1 MDRFHFYSPL
11 LSFLPVFSSPPTIRC
26 KRCYPFR
33 GTCQEKENP
42 LYWQNRNVPVEE
54 EKTIAEAHVL
64 EDMIDAAYCAVN
76 PPSTTM
82 IAPVT

>member
-1 MDRFHFYSPL
+1 
-11 LSFLPVFSSPPTIRC
+11 
-26 KRCYPFR
+26 
-33 GTCQEKENP
+33 
-42 LYWQNRNVPVEE
+42 
-54 EKTIAEAHVL
+54 VL